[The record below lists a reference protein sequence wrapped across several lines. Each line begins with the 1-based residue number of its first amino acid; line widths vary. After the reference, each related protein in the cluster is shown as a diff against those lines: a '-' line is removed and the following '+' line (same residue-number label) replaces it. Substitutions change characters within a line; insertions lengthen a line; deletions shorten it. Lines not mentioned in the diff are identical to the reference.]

1 LKQGSGKTLSYLV
14 PVLNALCNSFDKGS
28 FDNIGMSLILLPT
41 RELAVQ
47 VENVL
52 KTVIN
57 RLKTLTE
64 AHITTCTISGG
75 FSVDKQ
81 LRMLASSPK
90 IVIATI
96 GRLWDIL
103 QNGKS
108 QEVKK
113 ISGSQFLILDE
124 VDRIIDLGQMKELE
138 NILKFI
144 DDP

>member
-1 LKQGSGKTLSYLV
+1 MQGSGKTLSYLV
-14 PVLNALCNSFDKGS
+14 PVLNALCNSFDKGT
-28 FDNIGMSLILLPT
+28 FDNFGATLILLPT

-57 RLKTLTE
+57 RLKTVCE
-64 AHITTCTISGG
+64 ARISTCTISGG

-81 LRMLASSPK
+81 IRMLASNPK

-108 QEVKK
+108 EEVKK
-113 ISGSQFLILDE
+113 ITGSQFLILDE
-124 VDRIIDLGQMKELE
+124 VDRIIDLGQMKEME
-138 NILKFI
+138 NVLKFI